1 MVYPGKEV
9 KRDGDKAQIDLQ
21 SMEVLALVGPSGTG
35 KSHRAMTIAQEREC
49 EVIIDD
55 GLLIAGSRIVAGRSA
70 KREETKTAAI
80 RRAIFSAPGHV
91 LEVREALLT
100 LNPHRLLVLGTSNTM
115 VERIVSRLGL
125 PQPREYLSIKDFATQ
140 EEIDRALF
148 SRRQEGKHVIPA
160 PAFEV
165 KKTFSGYLVDPLR
178 AFTMSREQRT
188 ISAERSVVRP
198 TYSYFGRYYMA
209 DAVVMQ
215 IAQKICEEV
224 QGVKR
229 VLKTLVLTV
238 GEGTILDVDLVLDYG
253 VKVFDVMQAA
263 QRNLKERL
271 EFLTGI
277 YLERVDVTAKKISL
291 E

>member
-1 MVYPGKEV
+1 MVFSGKEV
-9 KRDGDKAQIDLQ
+9 KKETDKTWPDLQ
-21 SMEVLALVGPSGTG
+21 SVEVIALVGPSGTG
-35 KSHRAMTIAQEREC
+35 KSHRAMTIAQEWSC
-49 EVIIDD
+49 DAIVDD
-55 GLLIAGSRIVAGRSA
+55 GLLISGSRIVAGTSA

-80 RRAIFSAPGHV
+80 RRAIFSAPGHA
-91 LEVREALLT
+91 LEVRDGLLS
-100 LNPHRLLVLGTSNTM
+100 LNPRRLLVLGTSTTM

-125 PQPREYLSIKDFATQ
+125 PPPKEYLDIQDFATPD
-140 EEIDRALF
+140 EIDRALWQ
-148 SRRQEGKHVIPA
+148 RRQEGKHVIPA

-178 AFTMSREQRT
+178 AFTRSHEQRY
-188 ISAERSVVRP
+188 SFPERSVVRP
-198 TYSYFGRYYMA
+198 TYSSFGRYYIA

-215 IAQKICEEV
+215 IAQKICDEIP
-224 QGVKR
+224 GVKR

-238 GEGTILDVDLVLDYG
+238 GEGTILDVELVLDYG
-253 VKVFDVMQAA
+253 VNVFEAMQAA

-277 YLERVDVTAKKISL
+277 YLERVDITTKKISL

>member
-9 KRDGDKAQIDLQ
+9 KKEADKVKPDLQ
-21 SMEVLALVGPSGTG
+21 AMEVLALVGPSGTG
-35 KSHRAMTIAQEREC
+35 KSHRAMTIAQEWSC
-49 EVIIDD
+49 DVIIDD

-70 KREETKTAAI
+70 KREETKPAAI

-100 LNPHRLLVLGTSNTM
+100 LNPRRVLILGTSTTM

-125 PQPREYLSIKDFATQ
+125 QQAKEYLNIQDFATA

-188 ISAERSVVRP
+188 SSHERSVVRP

-215 IAQKICEEV
+215 IAQRICEEV

-238 GEGTILDVDLVLDYG
+238 GEGTILDVELVLDYG
-253 VKVFDVMQAA
+253 VKVFDVMRAT

-277 YLERVDVTAKKISL
+277 YLERVDITAKKISL